1 MIKRTLKSS
10 KETHTYTHTHTHT
23 HIHYLQRNKNK
34 VDRKF
39 LFGKKNASK
48 KIVEQYIES
57 TEKQISSLN
66 SIPNKYTFIK
76 IK

>member
-1 MIKRTLKSS
+1 MIQEKKKSS
-10 KETHTYTHTHTHT
+10 KKPRRKTY
-23 HIHYLQRNKNK
+23 YLQRNKNK